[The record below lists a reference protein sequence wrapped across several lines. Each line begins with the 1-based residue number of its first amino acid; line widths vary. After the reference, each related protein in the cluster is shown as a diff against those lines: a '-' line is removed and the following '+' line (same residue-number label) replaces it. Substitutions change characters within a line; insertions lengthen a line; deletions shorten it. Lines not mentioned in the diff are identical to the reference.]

1 MMHDQRQIMIIADHA
16 SSAMVPLARND
27 DRIVTHRI
35 CDGTAALNDK
45 APPHLAIVDLIG
57 CGDEA
62 LDLLDVIDAMA
73 EARRVRAIVIFTP
86 ECIDAV
92 AARVASPE
100 VTLLCEASAAERM
113 AAIGFAVEDRHGPA
127 RSDGDLSPGLQSLAE
142 EVARIAR
149 ALASLA
155 GQAPSAAS
163 DVFSDGL
170 IGYRAEPAPSGG
182 PGGLRDT
189 AVGASE
195 VRAMIRAR
203 RLRERFL
210 PPDLFGE
217 PAWDMLLDLFAARIE
232 RVKVAVSSLCIAGA
246 VPPTTALRTIRLM
259 TEQGLFARIAD
270 PADKRRVF
278 IELTDQTASAMQSY
292 IAATRAV

>member
-1 MMHDQRQIMIIADHA
+1 MIVADHPTAA
-16 SSAMVPLARND
+16 SIPLARD
-27 DRIVTHRI
+27 GDRITVQSI
-35 CDGTAALNDK
+35 ADGLEALIECP
-45 APPHLAIVDLIG
+45 PPHLVIVDLVG

-62 LDLLDVIDAMA
+62 MALLERVDGMA
-73 EARRVRAIVIFTP
+73 AERSLSAIVIFGP

-92 AARVASPE
+92 SAHVSSLE
-100 VTLLCEASAAERM
+100 VTLLCEPSAAERM
-113 AAIGFAVEDRHGPA
+113 AAIGFAVQDRHGSL
-127 RSDGDLSPGLQSLAE
+127 RSGGELSPGLQSLAD

-155 GQAPSAAS
+155 NDTPSIAS

-170 IGYRAEPAPSGG
+170 IGYRAEPSAPEESST
-182 PGGLRDT
+182 T
-189 AVGASE
+189 AVGANE

-203 RLRERFL
+203 RLRERYL
-210 PPDLFGE
+210 PPALFGE

-246 VPPTTALRTIRLM
+246 VPPTTALRTIRFM
-259 TEQGLFARIAD
+259 TEQGLFARVAD

-278 IELTDQTASAMQSY
+278 IEMTDETAIAMQAY
-292 IAATRAV
+292 VAAARAF